1 MGSYLINIKIIGMI
15 SKAALKGMGDSIIS
29 FVPILE
35 EKVAELNGNRS
46 SSMDQPLVRT
56 ATLSRRSHVSTKESP
71 RKPATAATTSSSS
84 VPSDSSFD
92 LMGWIDTISETV
104 SAVPFSIRAGL
115 MGLFVVWIMWSWLF
129 RSSSKSSTEPEG
141 FIRPLSAPVGR
152 AVYIRDLED
161 GLLKTELQPPYVDAE
176 R

>member
-1 MGSYLINIKIIGMI
+1 MIN
-15 SKAALKGMGDSIIS
+15 KAALKGMGDSIIL

-56 ATLSRRSHVSTKESP
+56 ATLSRQSHVSTKQSP
-71 RKPATAATTSSSS
+71 HKSTTTVTTSSSS
-84 VPSDSSFD
+84 VPSSDSSFD
-92 LMGWIDTISETV
+92 LMGWIDTISETI
-104 SAVPFSIRAGL
+104 SAIPFSIRAGL
-115 MGLFVVWIMWSWLF
+115 MGLFVVWIMWSWVF
-129 RSSSKSSTEPEG
+129 RSSSKSSTESEE